1 MENGNKKSPQS
12 VSGTLQGSSRNPY
25 NCCQRGNCGSDYQ
38 TGFQLMRAG
47 TVAVKLPCLYSVVY
61 FLGGFMSN
69 TLKTVI
75 KCVVRGIIIAIVIF
89 VAWKIWG

>member
-1 MENGNKKSPQS
+1 
-12 VSGTLQGSSRNPY
+12 
-25 NCCQRGNCGSDYQ
+25 
-38 TGFQLMRAG
+38 MRAG
-47 TVAVKLPCLYSVVY
+47 TVALKLPCLYSVVY

-89 VAWKIWG
+89 VAWKIWGVTNGRKTQ